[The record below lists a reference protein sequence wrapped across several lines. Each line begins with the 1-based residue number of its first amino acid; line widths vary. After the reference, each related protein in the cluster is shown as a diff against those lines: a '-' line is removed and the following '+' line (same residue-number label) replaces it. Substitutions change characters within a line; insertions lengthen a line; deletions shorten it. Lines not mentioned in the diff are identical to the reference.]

1 MKYLFIILASSF
13 MLMACKS
20 TQQKTTGMTQTTDW
34 QGHRGSRGLMPEN
47 TIPAMLKAIDLGVTT
62 LEMDVV
68 ISKDRQVVVSHDVY
82 FHQNITTTPA
92 GKTVSKSEAEKL
104 LLYTMNYDSIRK
116 YDVGL
121 KVHPD
126 FPRQQKMAVI
136 KPLLSDL
143 LKATEAYAKEK
154 GRSVGY
160 NIEIKSKPSNDGVKH
175 PEISQFVDLVIAAI
189 KFSGVAEKTIVQSF
203 DPRGL
208 QIIHSKYPG
217 IATSLL
223 MEGTDKR
230 GLEVQLKELGY
241 IPEAYSP
248 HFSLVTPELVAACH
262 QKKIKVIPWTVNT
275 AEQIRKLVNLGVDG
289 IISDY
294 PDLFK
299 EFYTVK

>member
-1 MKYLFIILASSF
+1 MKYLLIILASSF
-13 MLMACKS
+13 LLMACRS
-20 TQQKTTGMTQTTDW
+20 TRQNSPGMKQSVDW
-34 QGHRGSRGLMPEN
+34 QGHRGARGLMPEN

-62 LEMDVV
+62 LELDVV
-68 ISKDRQVVVSHDVY
+68 ISKDGQVVVSHDVY

-121 KVHPD
+121 KAHPD

-143 LKATEAYAKEK
+143 LQATEAYAKEK

-189 KFSGVAEKTIVQSF
+189 KSSGVNEKTIVQSF

-208 QIIHSKYPG
+208 QIIHSRYPG

-230 GLEVQLKELGY
+230 GLEAQLKELGY

-275 AEQIRKLVNLGVDG
+275 ADQIRRLVNLGVDG

>member
-47 TIPAMLKAIDLGVTT
+47 TIPAMLKAIDLGVAT
-62 LEMDVV
+62 LELDVV
-68 ISKDRQVVVSHDVY
+68 ISKDQQVVVSHDVF

-92 GKTVSKSEAEKL
+92 GKTVSKAEAEKL

-121 KVHPD
+121 KPHPD
-126 FPRQQKMAVI
+126 FPRQQKMAVV

-160 NIEIKSKPSNDGVKH
+160 NIEIKSKPSNDGVRH
-175 PEISQFVDLVIAAI
+175 PQISAFVDLVIHTI
-189 KFSGVAEKTIVQSF
+189 KTSGVAEKTIVQSF

-208 QIIHSKYPG
+208 QLIHSKYPG

-230 GLEVQLKELGY
+230 GLEAQLKELGY
-241 IPEAYSP
+241 TPEAYSP
-248 HFSLVTPELVAACH
+248 HFSLVNAELVAECH
-262 QKKIKVIPWTVNT
+262 KRKMKVIPWTVNS
-275 AEQIRKLVNLGVDG
+275 AEQIRKLVDLGVDG

-294 PDLFK
+294 PDLFAQ
-299 EFYTVK
+299 FNTVK